1 MLYQVTINV
10 IKFLRLQFVLKLN
23 LNQFFFSSNLIYYSV
38 SKG

>member
-23 LNQFFFSSNLIYYSV
+23 LNNSSFQVI
-38 SKG
+38 